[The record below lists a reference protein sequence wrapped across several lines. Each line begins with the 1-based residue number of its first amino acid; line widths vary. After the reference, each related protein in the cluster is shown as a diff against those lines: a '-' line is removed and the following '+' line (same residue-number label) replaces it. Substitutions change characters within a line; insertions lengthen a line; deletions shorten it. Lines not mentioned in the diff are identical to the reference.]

1 MGKSRTLIRHLAVAA
16 LLGVL
21 MVAADT
27 LIRQVAHFRQ
37 GEQALASGDPFS
49 AMTEFE
55 SAIRM
60 YVPGSPLV
68 GRAAERIW
76 SIAGNYEAAGDREGA
91 LLAYRALRSAF
102 YAVRSLVQPG
112 SEWIALS
119 DEKIATLDLQEKASP
134 APFPPARR
142 KTGTYPQ
149 EKPLP

>member
-1 MGKSRTLIRHLAVAA
+1 MAQTRPLFRHLAVAA

-21 MVAADT
+21 MVSADI
-27 LIRQVAHFRQ
+27 LVRQVSHFRG
-37 GEQALASGDPFS
+37 GEQALAAGDPFT

-68 GRAAERIW
+68 GKAAARIW
-76 SIAGNYEAAGDREGA
+76 SIADRHEAAGDREGA

-112 SEWIALS
+112 SDWIARC
-119 DEKIATLDLQEKASP
+119 DEKIATLNLQEKASP
-134 APFPPARR
+134 APSPPARR
-142 KTGTYPQ
+142 KTGKNPQ